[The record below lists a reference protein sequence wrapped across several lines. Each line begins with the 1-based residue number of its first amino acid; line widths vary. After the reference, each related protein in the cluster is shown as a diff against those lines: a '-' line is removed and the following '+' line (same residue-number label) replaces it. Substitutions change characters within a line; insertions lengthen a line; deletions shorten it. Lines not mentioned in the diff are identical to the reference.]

1 MPPTILEMLRT
12 ARGAWRVPCLAVAAW
27 VLIEGVVARGDIL
40 VSDKLAN
47 DVWRYSDTGTPLGS
61 FIAAGSTKPDGPI
74 GVTFGPNG
82 YLYVASSND
91 NELLRYDRDGK
102 FVDVFASGSALHGPA
117 DIEVG
122 PDGNLYVANFD
133 NFSGTSIE
141 VFDPWA
147 KAPASRYVGTFASAS
162 GSVPLNGP
170 TFLEFGKNGHLYVS
184 ATSVDQVL
192 EFTAAG
198 GFVGTYA
205 AGAALGF
212 PAGLAFDSANRLY
225 VASLLLGPVLRDNG
239 AANSGLS
246 VYVPGT
252 LNVDFPSDVQID
264 YNGDVLVSQLTG
276 GGVFRYHEDPVTH
289 KLTTTQLTN
298 GALQAG
304 QFTWVPELGDAN
316 GDRKVT
322 GADYTVWADHFEQ
335 AVRLG
340 PAVGDFNFDCKVTG
354 ADYTIWADHF
364 TAPIASAALPVPEP
378 ASGAL
383 AASALVCVACVVM
396 RCRRRRSRK

>member
-1 MPPTILEMLRT
+1 MS
-12 ARGAWRVPCLAVAAW
+12 WLAIAAW
-27 VLIEGVVARGDIL
+27 LLIAGASARGDIL
-40 VSDKLAN
+40 VSDKLTN
-47 DVWRYSDTGTPLGS
+47 DVLRYSDTGTPLGS
-61 FIAAGSTKPDGPI
+61 FIAVGNTKPDGPI
-74 GVTFGPNG
+74 GVKFGPDG

-102 FVDVFASGSALHGPA
+102 FVDVFATGGALHGPA

-147 KAPASRYVGTFASAS
+147 KTPAARYVGTFASAS
-162 GSVPLNGP
+162 ASVPLNGP
-170 TFLEFGKNGHLYVS
+170 TFLEFGRNGNLYVS

-205 AGAALGF
+205 AGAALGY

-252 LNVDFPSDVQID
+252 LNVDFPSDVQFD
-264 YNGDVLVSQLTG
+264 YNGDLLVSQLTG
-276 GGVFRYHEDPVTH
+276 GGVYRYHEDSITH
-289 KLTTTQLTN
+289 KLTTTPLTS
-298 GALQAG
+298 GALQPA
-304 QFTWVPELGDAN
+304 QFTWRPVLGDAN
-316 GDRKVT
+316 GDRMVT

-335 AVRLG
+335 TVRLG
-340 PAVGDFNFDCKVTG
+340 PTVGDFNFDGKVTG
-354 ADYTIWADHF
+354 ADYTVWADHF
-364 TAPIASAALPVPEP
+364 TTPAASAALPVPEP
-378 ASGAL
+378 ASRAL
-383 AASALVCVACVVM
+383 AAVALACVACVAA
-396 RCRRRRSRK
+396 RAGRGRSRR